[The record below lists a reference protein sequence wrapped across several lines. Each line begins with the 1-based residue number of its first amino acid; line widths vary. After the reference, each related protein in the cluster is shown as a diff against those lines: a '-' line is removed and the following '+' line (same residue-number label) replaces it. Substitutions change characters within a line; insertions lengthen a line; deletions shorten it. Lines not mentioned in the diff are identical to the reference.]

1 MGSSQ
6 MFDASEKMMRPPVHS
21 SQHYHEREC
30 FSSIPLSLVET
41 DLFDDMLSATV
52 GKLPGTP
59 LLAPGSSER
68 MSRYY
73 RRGSWP

>member
-21 SQHYHEREC
+21 SQHYHREC